1 MVVAAGEQ
9 LSEATEP
16 QSKQRTEVSVTEEC
30 QDTLVEKA
38 RRGPAQE
45 ND

>member
-1 MVVAAGEQ
+1 MVGAAGEQ

-30 QDTLVEKA
+30 PRHTGRESKERAYLRK
-38 RRGPAQE
+38 
-45 ND
+45 